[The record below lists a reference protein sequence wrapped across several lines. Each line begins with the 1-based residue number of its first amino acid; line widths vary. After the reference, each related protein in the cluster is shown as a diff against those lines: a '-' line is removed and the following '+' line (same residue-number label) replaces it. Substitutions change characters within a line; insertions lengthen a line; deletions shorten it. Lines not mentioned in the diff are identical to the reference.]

1 MSTPAHTMSPYIQF
15 NGQARE
21 ALEFYAS
28 VLGGT
33 PRILTFGEAG
43 VEGMGSPEG
52 VMHGQLETDGG
63 YVLMAADGTRPEDE
77 VVRGGMNLVLWGSDE
92 ATLRRQFDGLAE
104 GGEVNMPME
113 KQMWGDVYGDL
124 TDRFGI
130 NWGVN
135 VGSSEPAA

>member
-1 MSTPAHTMSPYIQF
+1 MTEHTNMLSPYIQF
-15 NGQARE
+15 NGRARQ

-43 VEGMGSPEG
+43 VEGMGAPEA
-52 VMHGQLETDGG
+52 VMHGQLETEGG

-92 ATLRRQFDGLAE
+92 ATLRGYFDGLAR
-104 GGEVNMPME
+104 GGRVNMPME

-130 NWGVN
+130 NWGFN
-135 VGSSEPAA
+135 VGTSEPSV